1 MSVALFFITHEGIAS
16 SLITIGEA
24 IIQKANSN
32 ISFCE
37 VAMDSDIHSVAES
50 IEDKLAQLDTK
61 EGLLIITDIYGSTPS
76 NIAQKIADKHLADL
90 ISGVNLPMVIRLLNY
105 RTEAIK
111 PLIQKT
117 LDGAKQGI
125 QHSPC
130 ATRSSSTDKHN
141 YDYKQ
146 KHRDY

>member
-32 ISFCE
+32 LSFYE

-61 EGLLIITDIYGSTPS
+61 EGLLFITDIYGSTPS
-76 NIAQKIADKHLADL
+76 NIAQKMADKHLAGL
-90 ISGVNLPMVIRLLNY
+90 ISGLNLPMVIRLLNY

-111 PLIQKT
+111 PLIRKT

-125 QHSPC
+125 QHNP
-130 ATRSSSTDKHN
+130 
-141 YDYKQ
+141 
-146 KHRDY
+146 